1 VLRITIQETED
12 SIVIQLEGRIVGP
25 WVAELG
31 NAWAQAALQLNSRK
45 LSIDLCNVTYA
56 DRSGKRVLRS
66 IYAQTGAL
74 LIATT
79 QWARFLAGEIADD
92 SSDRIEA
99 KSQGASDE

>member
-1 VLRITIQETED
+1 MMIE
-12 SIVIQLEGRIVGP
+12 LEGRIVGP

-31 NAWAQAALQLNSRK
+31 NAWDQATLRLNSRK
-45 LSIDLCNVTYA
+45 LSIDLCNVTYV
-56 DRSGKRVLRS
+56 DRRGKQVLRS
-66 IYAQTGAL
+66 IYAQTGAS

-99 KSQGASDE
+99 KPQGARNE

>member
-1 VLRITIQETED
+1 M
-12 SIVIQLEGRIVGP
+12 VIQLDGRIIGP

-31 NAWAQAALQLNSRK
+31 SAWVQAALRLNSRK

-56 DRSGKRVLRS
+56 DRSGKQVLRS
-66 IYAQTGAL
+66 IYAQTGAS

-92 SSDRIEA
+92 SSDVY
-99 KSQGASDE
+99 